1 MAERFN
7 ESAPLKTSVR
17 CLVLFSLSCRQ
28 HWTSEYYVSSSQYIL
43 TLWAMDG
50 GGEFFL
56 HIKTMEGNVKFVVNR
71 EPHLP
76 IGWICHGG
84 CSERFGVYI
93 TLSSPTD
100 FAKVVKCIFF
110 SWKDSCLEKSYP
122 GLSAKRPSWLLGQVV
137 SHNTG
142 MARNPHKQDV
152 CIVFL

>member
-50 GGEFFL
+50 GGEVFL

-71 EPHLP
+71 EPPLP

-84 CSERFGVYI
+84 CSERFGKLEWSIYYTI
-93 TLSSPTD
+93 KSHWFCQSCEMYFFFMERFLSG
-100 FAKVVKCIFF
+100 KK
-110 SWKDSCLEKSYP
+110 
-122 GLSAKRPSWLLGQVV
+122 LSR
-137 SHNTG
+137 TI
-142 MARNPHKQDV
+142 
-152 CIVFL
+152 C